1 MQSFI
6 ALNALLQKYP
16 TIRDLLLV
24 VLFAASAY
32 QSNQTNELVVNT
44 SVQYEYKMMQFA
56 MKDLDAPN
64 EAVTLVRQWQ
74 DDKWGAQI
82 AAIQVLC
89 ERGYDKLTG
98 LVGTDSASS
107 MCRIVQ

>member
-1 MQSFI
+1 MQAFI
-6 ALNALLQKYP
+6 SLNALLLKNP

-24 VLFAASAY
+24 CLFAASAF
-32 QSNQTNELVVNT
+32 QSHETNELVKNT

-56 MKDLDAPN
+56 MKDLDSPTG
-64 EAVTLVRQWQ
+64 AVTLVRQWQ

-82 AAIQVLC
+82 AAVQVLC
-89 ERGYDKLTG
+89 DRGYEKLTG
-98 LVGTDSASS
+98 LVGTTSASS